1 MIVAMTVFKKLFCHK
16 FFFNL
21 SKTTEQEWNVQSS
34 GVGIKIANNI
44 DYEINYRPIIE
55 RWIEGLCWQNQGLAM
70 ESNSGFVGIS
80 PRHGS
85 RG

>member
-1 MIVAMTVFKKLFCHK
+1 MNL
-16 FFFNL
+16 FNL
-21 SKTTEQEWNVQSS
+21 SKTTEQDWNVQGS
-34 GVGIKIANNI
+34 GVIIKIANNI
-44 DYEINYRPIIE
+44 DYDINDRPVIE

-70 ESNSGFVGIS
+70 ESNSGFVGIG

>member
-1 MIVAMTVFKKLFCHK
+1 MNL
-16 FFFNL
+16 FNL
-21 SKTTEQEWNVQSS
+21 SKTTEQDWNVQGSS
-34 GVGIKIANNI
+34 VIIKIANNI
-44 DYEINYRPIIE
+44 DYDINDRPVIE

-70 ESNSGFVGIS
+70 ESNSGFFGIG